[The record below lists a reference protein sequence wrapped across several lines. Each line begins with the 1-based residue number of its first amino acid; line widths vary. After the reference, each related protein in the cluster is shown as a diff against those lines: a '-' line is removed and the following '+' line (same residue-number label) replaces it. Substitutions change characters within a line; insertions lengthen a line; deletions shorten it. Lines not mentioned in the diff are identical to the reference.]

1 VIIGRKSLVIP
12 GIVLAAVVSTSC
24 SSDSNASTPS
34 GGATSSPSSAAGQL
48 TTGVDQP
55 GTFTPTQLLAA
66 TGGAT
71 PVAFAAPAHGHLSY
85 GADGTMVY
93 TPEKG
98 FSGTD
103 EVQVTTAD
111 AVKLYAAGVPPIANV
126 GGVVIEGSADGSAI
140 ATVPGSTDEIYG
152 LSDRGPNVDGRTENE
167 KVLPVP
173 DFQPRINRYRLND
186 GTAAVE
192 KTIGLTGPDGKPL
205 NGLVD
210 PRADTGET
218 LVDINGAPLP
228 TPDHGLDTEGLV
240 ALADGTFWISDEYG
254 PFLVHFD
261 AGGKELERLSPF
273 DGSLPR
279 ELAFRTP
286 NQGME
291 GLTIT
296 PDGSTLVGI
305 MQSALKTPG
314 LEGSAK
320 SVAFTRIVTVDLAT
334 KAVSEYLY
342 PLANPQESKVAVS
355 EITALTKTTLLVD
368 ERDGELQPGADKKIY
383 IADIAGATDV
393 GPHATVPG
401 ATYQGDAG
409 GLQVGGKPIETAVGV
424 TTDAE
429 AISALKAKGITVA
442 SKTVKLDLGG
452 LLTQLNGKGEFFG
465 HDKVEGLATP
475 DGGRTLMISNDS
487 DFGLIGLASKTP
499 PFTLKPKT
507 LANGMQDTGEFLV
520 VDTSKS
526 PARTQTTT
534 VAIKVGP

>member
-1 VIIGRKSLVIP
+1 MIIGRKSLVIP

-24 SSDSNASTPS
+24 SSGSNASTPS
-34 GGATSSPSSAAGQL
+34 GGATSSPSPAAGQL

-111 AVKLYAAGVPPIANV
+111 AVKRYAAGVPPIANV
-126 GGVVIEGSADGSAI
+126 GGVVIEDSADGSAI
-140 ATVPGSTDEIYG
+140 AMVPGSTDEIYG

-228 TPDHGLDTEGLV
+228 TVRSRTRPRGPGRAGGRHASGYPTSTARSSSTSMRAAARAGTLV
-240 ALADGTFWISDEYG
+240 AVRRLA
-254 PFLVHFD
+254 
-261 AGGKELERLSPF
+261 
-273 DGSLPR
+273 
-279 ELAFRTP
+279 
-286 NQGME
+286 
-291 GLTIT
+291 
-296 PDGSTLVGI
+296 
-305 MQSALKTPG
+305 
-314 LEGSAK
+314 
-320 SVAFTRIVTVDLAT
+320 AT
-334 KAVSEYLY
+334 
-342 PLANPQESKVAVS
+342 
-355 EITALTKTTLLVD
+355 
-368 ERDGELQPGADKKIY
+368 
-383 IADIAGATDV
+383 
-393 GPHATVPG
+393 
-401 ATYQGDAG
+401 
-409 GLQVGGKPIETAVGV
+409 
-424 TTDAE
+424 
-429 AISALKAKGITVA
+429 
-442 SKTVKLDLGG
+442 
-452 LLTQLNGKGEFFG
+452 
-465 HDKVEGLATP
+465 
-475 DGGRTLMISNDS
+475 
-487 DFGLIGLASKTP
+487 
-499 PFTLKPKT
+499 
-507 LANGMQDTGEFLV
+507 
-520 VDTSKS
+520 
-526 PARTQTTT
+526 
-534 VAIKVGP
+534 